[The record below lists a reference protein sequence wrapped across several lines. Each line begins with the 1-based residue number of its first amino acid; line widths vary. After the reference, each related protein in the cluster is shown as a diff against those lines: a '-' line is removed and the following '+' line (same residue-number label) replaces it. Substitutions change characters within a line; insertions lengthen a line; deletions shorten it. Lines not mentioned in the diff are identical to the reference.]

1 MLDYKHRIIQ
11 NPAEGLVTSPGITFV
26 SSTTNMLL
34 FNPSR
39 PVRIVRWGVVIM
51 TTATDAGSSHGLKFT
66 CNTYTAAAAT
76 GTQVTG
82 STTSFGG
89 ASTGYNASNNPVFYI
104 DTAGGSLS
112 VPNSVLAAG
121 LAVGT
126 VLWHNVNPQ
135 VSQTGGYYPAADTAL
150 IPPGGVNTGLV
161 IYPGQS
167 CSIQCADIGST
178 AGAGKIWLEVEEQ
191 PFVVDYNNNQYAVTG
206 YPANGTT
213 PTPSNVAGNTMI
225 NYQS

>member
-1 MLDYKHRIIQ
+1 MFDYKHRTIQ

-26 SSTTNMLL
+26 SSATNMLL

-51 TTATDAGSSHGLKFT
+51 TTATDAGSTHGLKFT
-66 CNTYTAAAAT
+66 CDTYTSAGAT
-76 GTQVTG
+76 GTHVTG

-89 ASTGYNASNNPVFYI
+89 ANTGYNASNNPVFYI

-112 VPNSVLAAG
+112 VPNAVLALG

-126 VLWHNVNPQ
+126 VLWHNVNPLT
-135 VSQTGGYYPAADTAL
+135 SQTGGYYPAPDTAL
-150 IPPGGVNTGLV
+150 ISPGGVSTQLV

-167 CSIQCADIGST
+167 VSIACADIGST
-178 AGAGKIWLEVEEQ
+178 AGAGKIFLEVQEQ
-191 PFVVDYNNNQYAVTG
+191 PFQVDYNNNQLAVTG
-206 YPANGTT
+206 VLSTIV
-213 PTPSNVAGNTMI
+213 PTPSSVAGNVII